1 MTRYMD
7 LCEQVLE
14 LVGNRAEAQVMV
26 AGGRSALTRF
36 ANSFIHQNVGE
47 DQLSVTLKVVV
58 DGRVASAS
66 TTRSDTDALRRL
78 VEGAIDAAKLR
89 PVDPDWPGLAPPA
102 EVQPVEHYD
111 QATAQAS
118 PEERAAVVKE
128 FVAAGD
134 GMRAA
139 GYCDTEGGVIAFAST
154 AGQRVDG
161 RSTRA
166 TVDGIQQTAASA
178 GAAHQTALRL
188 ADLDGSAAGRVAARK
203 AREASQP
210 VELEPGRYEV
220 VLEPECVA
228 TIVVFLAAYGLNGK
242 AVAEGQSFARVGDRQ
257 FDRSVNVWDNV
268 AEPRAL
274 GVPFDAEGTPK
285 RKVDFVREGVVE
297 SLAHDRRTAR
307 KLGAESTGHAIP
319 GGEVWGAFPTNVFV
333 GTGNRSLEEMIGA
346 VGRGLLVTRFN
357 YCRILDPKTQVVTGL
372 TRNGTFLIEEG
383 EVTSAVG
390 NLRFTQSFVKA
401 LDEGSVLGIG
411 SESRFA
417 DSEFGAGFIV
427 APSLHLAEW
436 NFTGG
441 AKG

>member
-1 MTRYMD
+1 MTGYVD

-66 TTRSDTDALRRL
+66 TTRSDTEALRRL
-78 VEGAIDAAKLR
+78 VEGVIAAAKLR
-89 PVDPDWPGLAPPA
+89 PVDPDWPGLAAPA
-102 EVQPVEHYD
+102 EVQSVEHYD
-111 QATAQAS
+111 QATADAS

-154 AGQRVDG
+154 AGQRVEG

-166 TVDGIQQTAASA
+166 TVDGIHQTAASA
-178 GAAHQTALRL
+178 GAAHQTALRV
-188 ADLDGSAAGRVAARK
+188 ADLDGSTAGEVAARK
-203 AREASQP
+203 ARDASQP

-228 TIVVFLAAYGLNGK
+228 TIAVFLAFYGFNGK
-242 AVAEGQSFARVGDRQ
+242 AVAEGQSFAKVGERQ
-257 FDRSVNVWDNV
+257 FDRSFNIWDNV

-333 GTGNRSLEEMIGA
+333 GTGNRSLEEMIRA
-346 VGRGLLVTRFN
+346 VGRGLLVTQFN
-357 YCRILDPKTQVVTGL
+357 YCRVLDPKTQVVTGL
-372 TRNGTFLIEEG
+372 TRNGTFLIEGG
-383 EVTSAVG
+383 EIGKAVG

-401 LDEGSVLGIG
+401 LGEGGVRGIG

-417 DSEFGAGFIV
+417 DSEFGAGLIV
-427 APSLHLAEW
+427 APAMHLAEW

>member
-1 MTRYMD
+1 MSRYMD

-14 LVGNRAEAQVMV
+14 LVGRRAEAQVMV

-47 DQLSVTLKVVV
+47 DQLSVNLKVVV

-66 TTRSDTDALRRL
+66 TTRSTVDALQRL

-111 QATAQAS
+111 EATAEAS

-139 GYCDTEGGVIAFAST
+139 GYCDTEGGLVAFAST
-154 AGQRVDG
+154 AGQRAEG

-166 TVDGIQQTAASA
+166 TVDGIHQTESSA

-188 ADLDGSAAGRVAARK
+188 ADLDGSAGGQVAARK
-203 AREASQP
+203 ARDASKP

-228 TIVVFLAAYGLNGK
+228 TIVVFLSFYGLNGK
-242 AVAEGQSFARVGDRQ
+242 AVAEGQSFARVGERQ
-257 FDRSVNVWDNV
+257 FDRTFNIWDSV
-268 AEPRAL
+268 AELRAL

-297 SLAHDRRTAR
+297 SLAHDRRTAG
-307 KLGAESTGHAIP
+307 KLDAESTGHAIP
-319 GGEVWGAFPTNVFV
+319 GGEVWGAFPSNVFV
-333 GTGNRSLEEMIGA
+333 GTGNRSLPEMIGA
-346 VGRGLLVTRFN
+346 VERGLLVTQFN

-372 TRNGTFLIEEG
+372 TRNGTFLIEGG
-383 EVTSAVG
+383 EVTKAVG

-401 LDEGSVLGIG
+401 LGEGSLLGIG

-427 APSLHLAEW
+427 APAVHLAEW